1 MGGGGGEGGGDAN
14 PPHVPLE
21 NDGLSGAVEVVC
33 CSVLR
38 CVLCVADALYSR
50 YVAQED
56 DDLLGLLQC
65 VAVCCGVLRCVAVC
79 CRVSQCIV

>member
-1 MGGGGGEGGGDAN
+1 MHCIADVLRGKMM
-14 PPHVPLE
+14 VCQ
-21 NDGLSGAVEVVC
+21 VRFEVVC

-50 YVAQED
+50 YAARED

-65 VAVCCGVLRCVAVC
+65 VAVCCGVLRCVTVC
-79 CRVSQCIV
+79 CRVSQCIL